1 MKRSVGWTSNEK
13 RGIGHKTFT
22 SVFQVVSKSPS
33 EKTVILTVLNR
44 HLLSNGQ
51 LHFSTMKTLHWYIS
65 GLFIALLYI
74 YLLAVQYVRG
84 ASSNI
89 DFNYHNHDEMTSI
102 LNNLNQQYPDLTA
115 LYSVGKSV
123 EGMQSVFS
131 FLPFH

>member
-1 MKRSVGWTSNEK
+1 
-13 RGIGHKTFT
+13 
-22 SVFQVVSKSPS
+22 
-33 EKTVILTVLNR
+33 
-44 HLLSNGQ
+44 
-51 LHFSTMKTLHWYIS
+51 MKTLHWWIS

-84 ASSNI
+84 VSSNI

-123 EGMQSVFS
+123 EGRYQSNHISILYPNTVLS
-131 FLPFH
+131 YSLTTAIDPLILYPPTLCHPSIRYP